1 MNKPVTTRSPMNM
14 REAMP
19 ETAAFVDA
27 MRTTFGEVCVN
38 ESIRNGMNGFPTFH
52 ACENGHEVGTKA
64 AALGCELKIADM
76 VLIKPE
82 EDHDA
87 KRRK

>member
-1 MNKPVTTRSPMNM
+1 MSQPVTTRSPMNM

-19 ETAAFVDA
+19 ETAAFIDA
-27 MRTTFGEVCVN
+27 MRAAFGEACVN
-38 ESIRNGMNGFPTFH
+38 ESIRNGMKGFPTFH

-64 AALGCELKIADM
+64 ASLGRELKIADM
-76 VLIKPE
+76 VLIKSE